1 MIILSTC
8 IHPQVSC
15 FVPGPQL
22 LRKHIPRSSDVISSK
37 QFRMSQDIP
46 TAAAEEA
53 KDTLKRLLIETKGS
67 TEAPGVK
74 EAIQVS

>member
-1 MIILSTC
+1 
-8 IHPQVSC
+8 
-15 FVPGPQL
+15 
-22 LRKHIPRSSDVISSK
+22 
-37 QFRMSQDIP
+37 MSQDIP